1 MNPGG
6 PNRAAIR
13 LARRLRELR
22 EHEWPDRML
31 TQVDVARALSAQSRV
46 APATLSSWESLTN
59 PKTPTTARL
68 NAYARFFATKRS
80 TDDTPHLLPIDGLTD
95 EERERFEQLE
105 EELLALHAAIDPGQ
119 PSNEMQRRA
128 LLSFYDPGPVV
139 IICPETPEKSQG
151 PLAAEDN
158 INHTRLHKFADA
170 DALLEMF
177 GHIRALNPEMHVL
190 HRIPSEMRQVD
201 LQNHIVLLGGIGW
214 NRTMRRVLSDLER
227 KLPIEQKPHPQV
239 QDGEVFRVRKDG
251 GGEDEQ
257 VYLPVTEP
265 VGDETELIEDVG
277 LIARL
282 PNPFNFSLTMTICNG
297 IHSKGVLGAV
307 LAITDETVRPANER
321 YLAHRFPQ
329 SDFAIL
335 VRVPVVDGQAL
346 APDLQNPRTRLFEWS
361 PDSATEE

>member
-1 MNPGG
+1 MNAGNG
-6 PNRAAIR
+6 NRAAVR

-22 EHEWPDRML
+22 EHEWPDRTL
-31 TQVDVARALSAQSRV
+31 TQVDLARALSAQSRV

-105 EELLALHAAIDPGQ
+105 EELLALHAAVDPAQ

-139 IICPETPEKSQG
+139 IICPETPEKSRG
-151 PLAAEDN
+151 PLADEDN

-170 DALLEMF
+170 DAMLEMF

-190 HRIPSEMRQVD
+190 HRIPSEVRQVD

-214 NRTMRRVLSDLER
+214 NRTMRRILSDLER
-227 KLPIEQKPHPQV
+227 KLPIEQELDPQV
-239 QDGEVFRVRKDG
+239 PDGEVFRVRTEGDG
-251 GGEDEQ
+251 DGH
-257 VYLPVTEP
+257 VYRPVTEL
-265 VGDETELIEDVG
+265 VGDDTELVEDVG

-282 PNPFNFSLTMTICNG
+282 PNPFNFSRTMTICNG
-297 IHSKGVLGAV
+297 VHSRGVLGAT

-329 SDFAIL
+329 GEFAML
-335 VRVPVVDGQAL
+335 VRVPMVDGQAL

-361 PDSATEE
+361 PSPAAEE